1 MILCN
6 IIFNDNTDYDK
17 VLETTKRYFSVNV
30 LNYTK
35 KLNNKITISYL
46 YNTLSC
52 IYTADYLKKSGASNI
67 RYNKAV
73 KKAFLSL
80 NYNK

>member
-1 MILCN
+1 MILFP
-6 IIFNDNTDYDK
+6 IIFNDDTNYDE
-17 VLETTKRYFSVNV
+17 VLDLVKRCFSINV

-52 IYTADYLKKSGASNI
+52 IYTADFLKKSGASTI